1 MADRSA
7 AFDCSERLPL
17 LDVMSKKAV
26 LPGRYQDLFN
36 RDAVNTVSSASQRQP
51 QPAVAPVVTPVVAS
65 IEPSGDDTAD
75 QEEQPAGKRKR
86 NARNKV
92 NMDEAPYNAFK
103 PAFPDDAEDPRVHCT
118 VCTLQT
124 GVKKPL
130 TKNGDTM
137 MKHLGSVTHKKWQ
150 TQADAAVMAGAPPQ
164 GASPT
169 CSLYLLCEALS
180 TGIAVTLALQLA
192 AQ

>member
-1 MADRSA
+1 
-7 AFDCSERLPL
+7 
-17 LDVMSKKAV
+17 MSKKAV

-51 QPAVAPVVTPVVAS
+51 QPAVVPVVTPTC
-65 IEPSGDDTAD
+65 DDTGEDTAG
-75 QEEQPAGKRKR
+75 QEEQSARKRKR

-92 NMDEAPYNAFK
+92 NMYEAPYNVFE
-103 PAFPDDAEDPRVHCT
+103 PVFPDDAEDSRVHCT

-124 GVKKPL
+124 GTKKPI

-150 TQADAAVMAGAPPQ
+150 TQADAAVMAEAPPQ

-180 TGIAVTLALQLA
+180 TGIAVTRALQLA